1 MMLITGQNEY
11 FMSKHNTDMTDA
23 WLANEYF
30 SVDDE
35 PVKYVMKLVP

>member
-1 MMLITGQNEY
+1 
-11 FMSKHNTDMTDA
+11 MSKQSTDMTDA

-35 PVKYVMKLVP
+35 PVNYTMKLLPLRAGVV